1 MSCLCVNKLFWPLL
15 FLHVSSA
22 APLIF
27 SRLWFLRMNFLRIPF
42 VFLPKMETF
51 WREKACSVE
60 ERIYLSFFFIYSLP
74 FPSPCT
80 FHYLSCPLSS
90 PVLVQFLIVF
100 RHTEI
105 CTAFWFSFPH
115 TTVQP
120 FLYRFSSLLAT
131 PPHTHCNEQQL
142 KWLCQHPRRRI
153 LHSDA

>member
-1 MSCLCVNKLFWPLL
+1 MSCLFVNKLFCPLL

-22 APLIF
+22 APFIF
-27 SRLWFLRMNFLRIPF
+27 SRLWFLRMNFPRIDGIPF

-60 ERIYLSFFFIYSLP
+60 ERIYLPVFFIFLYIVFL
-74 FPSPCT
+74 FHLHVR

-90 PVLVQFLIVF
+90 PVLVQFLIFF
-100 RHTEI
+100 RHAEI
-105 CTAFWFSFPH
+105 CMAFWFSFPH

-131 PPHTHCNEQQL
+131 HPATHCNEQQL
-142 KWLCQHPRRRI
+142 K
-153 LHSDA
+153 